1 MPLRGPPDGRYGGG
15 ESPGQP
21 SRERV
26 DPGKADTAPKA
37 APGFRAG
44 PCCLA
49 AFGSL
54 RRGAVVLIGGATPG
68 TPLVVSGPPSAREA
82 GAIPASRRSP
92 VLLAQEADAIPDSL
106 RSQVALA
113 GQL

>member
-1 MPLRGPPDGRYGGG
+1 MPLRGPPDGRYGGA

-37 APGFRAG
+37 APGFRPG

-49 AFGSL
+49 ATAAY
-54 RRGAVVLIGGATPG
+54 AVSMRAAR
-68 TPLVVSGPPSAREA
+68 PSRMVCR
-82 GAIPASRRSP
+82 PKP
-92 VLLAQEADAIPDSL
+92 
-106 RSQVALA
+106 
-113 GQL
+113 

>member
-1 MPLRGPPDGRYGGG
+1 MPLRGPPDGRYGGA

-44 PCCLA
+44 SAVTSSAGTEAWAVLGDP
-49 AFGSL
+49 
-54 RRGAVVLIGGATPG
+54 RGLM
-68 TPLVVSGPPSAREA
+68 
-82 GAIPASRRSP
+82 
-92 VLLAQEADAIPDSL
+92 VLLA
-106 RSQVALA
+106 
-113 GQL
+113 GG

>member
-1 MPLRGPPDGRYGGG
+1 MPLRGPPDGRYGGA

-44 PCCLA
+44 LSCLSA
-49 AFGSL
+49 SGGP

-68 TPLVVSGPPSAREA
+68 TPGSPGRHRPAFGA
-82 GAIPASRRSP
+82 G
-92 VLLAQEADAIPDSL
+92 ADAIPSFPAVTGRL
-106 RSQVALA
+106 GAGSSCSPAPLA
-113 GQL
+113 